1 MDEAGD
7 GGDEEDGNLVKK
19 EEEQMVRI
27 LEFCVFVQ
35 LFLIFFSF

>member
-27 LEFCVFVQ
+27 LEFCVFVY
-35 LFLIFFSF
+35 F